1 MDSSEGVSAANAT
14 EQFGSVR
21 SMVSLLTIGEVSERS
36 GVAPS
41 ALRFYE
47 SRGLISSV
55 RTTGN
60 QRRFRRDVLRR
71 VAIIQAANQVGLSLQ
86 EIGDC
91 LAVLPVDRM
100 ARAQHGADVAER
112 LRPLVDQRLADI
124 EELRQELGGASPG
137 GAQR

>member
-1 MDSSEGVSAANAT
+1 MA
-14 EQFGSVR
+14 
-21 SMVSLLTIGEVSERS
+21 SLLTIGEVSERS

-86 EIGDC
+86 EIGGC
-91 LAVLPVDRM
+91 LALLPVGRM
-100 ARAQHGADVAER
+100 ARAADWVEVAER
-112 LRPLVDQRLADI
+112 LRPLVDRRLADI
-124 EELRQELGGASPG
+124 EELRRELGGASPG
-137 GAQR
+137 GGVAQR